1 MPPSSAEADPAGA
14 VEGGPGLAP
23 TTAEAVVGSDPISA
37 GLLSETGTAL
47 PRGRRR
53 PRVFR
58 GVTGFIVRR
67 TLLGVL
73 TLFIASIIIF
83 AATQALPGDPARA
96 ILGRTATPESLA
108 ALREQLDLDR
118 PVTEQYWDWLS
129 GVLTGDLGES
139 LVAGQPVTELLGS
152 RIVNSAFLML
162 LAALVSVPLAILI
175 GVVSARRR
183 DGPLDHTLSVTTL
196 AVAGLPEFVVGI
208 ALVVL
213 FGTTVFT
220 VLPPVSL
227 IPPDS
232 APWNYPKELI
242 LPTLTLVIAVSPY
255 IARIMRASMIEVLES
270 DYVEMA
276 RLKGLPRAEGRL
288 GTRPPQR
295 DRPDDSGHRH
305 QPRLPGR
312 RHRRRRVRVR
322 LSGDR
327 RGARRRGREPRHSG
341 RPGSRTAHRGRLRRS
356 QSHRRRRHDPGQPPR
371 ADDAS
376 MTTVAAPGPA
386 VPLPKQR
393 RPWVVLLAAAW
404 RQGRTKIGLALVLLL
419 VGCALIGPLFA
430 PYSPTEFVGAP
441 YEKPSADALLGTDNL
456 GRDVLSRFLWGGR
469 SILALAVLST
479 VLGVVLGVAVGLV
492 AAYAR
497 NALDDALM
505 RAMDVILAF
514 PQIVLALVAVATVGP
529 KLWLLVLVV
538 GFTTAPRVARVVR
551 GAALDVVERDF
562 VRAAEGIGVS
572 RTKILFGEVL
582 PNVTSPLVVETS
594 LRLTFSIALIS
605 ALSFLGFGLQ
615 PPAADWGLMI
625 NENRLGLEI
634 QPWGVVMPV
643 IAIGLLTIGT
653 SLVGD
658 GFSRASIG
666 IERGGRAE

>member
-1 MPPSSAEADPAGA
+1 MPPSSAEADAAGA

-23 TTAEAVVGSDPISA
+23 MSAEAVVSSDPISA

-67 TLLGVL
+67 TLLGIL
-73 TLFIASIIIF
+73 TLFLASIIIF

-108 ALREQLDLDR
+108 ALREQLNLDR

-232 APWNYPKELI
+232 APWNYPMELI

-276 RLKGLPRAEGRL
+276 RLKGLRERKVVW
-288 GTRPPQR
+288 
-295 DRPDDSGHRH
+295 GHA
-305 QPRLPGR
+305 LPNAIAPTIQ
-312 RHRRRRVRVR
+312 V
-322 LSGDR
+322 
-327 RGARRRGREPRHSG
+327 
-341 RPGSRTAHRGRLRRS
+341 TAINLAYLAG
-356 QSHRRRRHDPGQPPR
+356 GI
-371 ADDAS
+371 
-376 MTTVAAPGPA
+376 
-386 VPLPKQR
+386 
-393 RPWVVLLAAAW
+393 VV
-404 RQGRTKIGLALVLLL
+404 V
-419 VGCALIGPLFA
+419 
-430 PYSPTEFVGAP
+430 EFV
-441 YEKPSADALLGTDNL
+441 
-456 GRDVLSRFLWGGR
+456 F
-469 SILALAVLST
+469 
-479 VLGVVLGVAVGLV
+479 
-492 AAYAR
+492 AYPG
-497 NALDDALM
+497 
-505 RAMDVILAF
+505 I
-514 PQIVLALVAVATVGP
+514 
-529 KLWLLVLVV
+529 
-538 GFTTAPRVARVVR
+538 
-551 GAALDVVERDF
+551 GAALVDAVANRDIPVVQAVALLIAAVYVVLNLIADVATILVSPR
-562 VRAAEGIGVS
+562 VR
-572 RTKILFGEVL
+572 T
-582 PNVTSPLVVETS
+582 T
-594 LRLTFSIALIS
+594 LR
-605 ALSFLGFGLQ
+605 
-615 PPAADWGLMI
+615 
-625 NENRLGLEI
+625 
-634 QPWGVVMPV
+634 
-643 IAIGLLTIGT
+643 
-653 SLVGD
+653 
-658 GFSRASIG
+658 
-666 IERGGRAE
+666 

>member
-1 MPPSSAEADPAGA
+1 LPPSSAEADPAGA
-14 VEGGPGLAP
+14 VQGGPGLAP

-67 TLLGVL
+67 TLLGIL
-73 TLFIASIIIF
+73 TLFLASIIIF

-108 ALREQLDLDR
+108 ALREQLNLDQ
-118 PVTEQYWDWLS
+118 PVTQQYWDWLS

-232 APWNYPKELI
+232 APWNYPMELI

-276 RLKGLPRAEGRL
+276 RLKGLRERKVVW
-288 GTRPPQR
+288 
-295 DRPDDSGHRH
+295 GHA
-305 QPRLPGR
+305 LPNAIAPTIQ
-312 RHRRRRVRVR
+312 V
-322 LSGDR
+322 
-327 RGARRRGREPRHSG
+327 
-341 RPGSRTAHRGRLRRS
+341 TAINLAYLAG
-356 QSHRRRRHDPGQPPR
+356 GI
-371 ADDAS
+371 
-376 MTTVAAPGPA
+376 
-386 VPLPKQR
+386 
-393 RPWVVLLAAAW
+393 VV
-404 RQGRTKIGLALVLLL
+404 V
-419 VGCALIGPLFA
+419 
-430 PYSPTEFVGAP
+430 EFV
-441 YEKPSADALLGTDNL
+441 
-456 GRDVLSRFLWGGR
+456 F
-469 SILALAVLST
+469 
-479 VLGVVLGVAVGLV
+479 
-492 AAYAR
+492 AYPG
-497 NALDDALM
+497 
-505 RAMDVILAF
+505 I
-514 PQIVLALVAVATVGP
+514 
-529 KLWLLVLVV
+529 
-538 GFTTAPRVARVVR
+538 
-551 GAALDVVERDF
+551 GAALVDAVANRDIPVVQAVALLIAAVYVVLNLIADVATILVSPR
-562 VRAAEGIGVS
+562 VR
-572 RTKILFGEVL
+572 T
-582 PNVTSPLVVETS
+582 T
-594 LRLTFSIALIS
+594 LR
-605 ALSFLGFGLQ
+605 
-615 PPAADWGLMI
+615 
-625 NENRLGLEI
+625 
-634 QPWGVVMPV
+634 
-643 IAIGLLTIGT
+643 
-653 SLVGD
+653 
-658 GFSRASIG
+658 
-666 IERGGRAE
+666 